1 MDFAL
6 IWLSFVIASDIAA
19 FVAFSW
25 VVPSRIR
32 KKPVDEREAAYKR
45 AGSWLVKALLLWGAT
60 VGVAGVMIDNPGLAL
75 AGLVAFGWAPFVHIG
90 PEKFMGSGE
99 LLRKK
104 TVAVRYRESVVGVL
118 AFFVG
123 VAVVS
128 VFTIQIVGH
137 IDQNKAEEAAYN
149 QTVTYHLD
157 ADGRKLEGDVLTYPV
172 SNLGTNISGD
182 TYRWVER
189 HSDGTL
195 VTQVVKKGST
205 DKSSGVIVKDDLPAT
220 DTEARVERIT
230 EYKVKG
236 ADIAAGK
243 DACTQKYDLEN
254 LFNGLPECDEGMTHA
269 RFVKTRVIIHVPA
282 GSADRMLPVV
292 PD

>member
-6 IWLSFVIASDIAA
+6 IWLSFIIASVLAT
-19 FVAFSW
+19 FVAFSL

-45 AGSWLVKALLLWGAT
+45 ARSWLVKAQLLWGAV
-60 VGVAGVMIDNPGLAL
+60 VGMTGLAIGNH
-75 AGLVAFGWAPFVHIG
+75 GLVLTGLIAFGWAPIVHRSSEISKPG
-90 PEKFMGSGE
+90 RVVKEDIASKY
-99 LLRKK
+99 KD
-104 TVAVRYRESVVGVL
+104 SVLGVL
-118 AFFVG
+118 ALFAG
-123 VAVVS
+123 VALMS
-128 VFTIQIVGH
+128 VFTMQTMARIERH
-137 IDQNKAEEAAYN
+137 EAEDAAYN

-157 ADGRKLEGDVLTYPV
+157 ADGRKLEGDTLTYPV
-172 SNLGTNISGD
+172 SNLGTNVSGN

-189 HSDGTL
+189 HEDGVL
-195 VTQVVKKGST
+195 VTQIVKKTST

-236 ADIAAGK
+236 DDIAAGK
-243 DACTQKYDLEN
+243 EVCAEKYDLEY
-254 LFNGLPECDEGMTHA
+254 LFDKLPKCGKGMTRA
-269 RFVKTRVIIHVPA
+269 RFVKTRIVIHVPA
-282 GSADRMLPVV
+282 GSADKMLPVV